1 MSHIPG
7 IDVIDFVLL
16 TVYPVVG
23 LFIIEMIARAV
34 KLVNWAKLSI
44 QAAVSIGFGIAYVTV
59 IAAHWMTAL
68 VLFAL
73 AAALLYQAKLAKL
86 KPGKSVY

>member
-16 TVYPVVG
+16 TVYPVAA
-23 LFIIEMIARAV
+23 LFVIEMIARGI
-34 KLVNWAKLSI
+34 KLVNWAKLFT
-44 QAAVSIGFGIAYVTV
+44 QAIVSIGFGIAYVTV
-59 IAAHWMTAL
+59 ISAHWMTAL

-86 KPGKSVY
+86 KPGKSIY